1 MKKQVMPIGL
11 AHRLYNP
18 EKRKK
23 EICPVLG
30 TKKGL
35 TDFGEAFEM
44 KLLNASLESQQAF
57 GIELIYVVIGSRIY
71 GSMTIL
77 KT

>member
-1 MKKQVMPIGL
+1 MKKQFMPIGL
-11 AHRLYNP
+11 AHRLYNT

-35 TDFGEAFEM
+35 TGFGEAFAM
-44 KLLNASLESQQAF
+44 K
-57 GIELIYVVIGSRIY
+57 VK
-71 GSMTIL
+71 IL
-77 KT
+77 A

>member
-1 MKKQVMPIGL
+1 MPIGL

-30 TKKGL
+30 AKKGL
-35 TDFGEAFEM
+35 AEIGEAFVI
-44 KLLNASLESQQAF
+44 KFLNAILERQQAV
-57 GIELIYVVIGSRIY
+57 GIELVYVVIAKSAVNRR
-71 GSMTIL
+71 MAVL

>member
-1 MKKQVMPIGL
+1 MPIGL

-30 TKKGL
+30 AKKGL
-35 TDFGEAFEM
+35 AEIGEAL
-44 KLLNASLESQQAF
+44 KSK
-57 GIELIYVVIGSRIY
+57 
-71 GSMTIL
+71 IL
-77 KT
+77 

>member
-1 MKKQVMPIGL
+1 MPIGL

-23 EICPVLG
+23 EICLVLG
-30 TKKGL
+30 AKKGL
-35 TDFGEAFEM
+35 TDFGEAFEI
-44 KLLNASLESQQAF
+44 KVKNTSLERKQAF
-57 GIELIYVVIGSRIY
+57 GIELVYVVIGSRIY
-71 GSMTIL
+71 GSMTVL